1 MTKAKAKKAS
11 KKKSAAKKPAV
22 KKSTTPASSTFDDM
36 AEGVQARPEGPTAGG
51 ALTIYNEG
59 QPVFDRDDVLMPFLR
74 LAQGLSREVQDGIAK
89 PGQWLL
95 QGFDPA
101 DGLVVVPV
109 AFARMRELRDEDTRD
124 IECFSQDSLTGVGE
138 PGGECAACPLAK
150 WGEGTKGKRIP
161 PSCTFMYAYVVY
173 ITEHDTL
180 ATLRFQRTSIKAGK
194 MLNTIVAQRGL
205 GKIAVAIGSDNVTG
219 KRGTYS
225 SPTVNAVPAD
235 DSVFDAAYAKI
246 RGA

>member
-1 MTKAKAKKAS
+1 MTKAKAKAKPRKKKAAAS
-11 KKKSAAKKPAV
+11 KSAAP
-22 KKSTTPASSTFDDM
+22 TSSTFDDM
-36 AEGVQARPEGPTAGG
+36 AEGVQDRPEGPTAGG
-51 ALTIYNEG
+51 ALTIYQEG
-59 QPVFDRDDVLMPFLR
+59 QPIFDRDDVLMPFLR
-74 LAQGLSREVQDGIAK
+74 LAQGLSREVQEGIAK

-101 DGLVVVPV
+101 DGLTVVPL

-124 IECFSQDSLTGVGE
+124 IECYSQDSLSGAGE

-150 WGEGTKGKRIP
+150 WQEPKKKGGKNTP
-161 PSCTFMYAYVVY
+161 PECTFMYAYVVY

-180 ATLRFQRTSIKAGK
+180 STLRFQRTSIKAGK

-205 GKIAVAIGSDNVTG
+205 GKVAVAIGSDSVQG

-225 SPTVNAVPAD
+225 SPTVNAVPAE
-235 DSVFDAAYAKI
+235 DSVFDAAYTKM